1 MGHLSRF
8 VPMCFDG
15 LPQGATYGALRHNR
29 GFSNLGAD
37 VSRLLRWRSLGVS
50 RVRDVAR
57 AMLVGALGWAG
68 ATAWGAAAVAPAD
81 AAGAAGLVVKLREQ
95 GAPASV
101 VRLAATQRT
110 AEPDR
115 LQAARLRAVAQ
126 RRQVPLLARRATA
139 FGAHVVNPQRLMTR
153 AEAEREAARWRA
165 DPDVEWVIVNERVT
179 AAALPTPHTAPALA
193 SPLTD
198 TFALQQ
204 WWMARPTSGLEGVAN
219 VRGAWDQLAGRALYP
234 VVVAVLDSGRRDIP
248 GLAGRWFAGYD
259 FVSEAAYA
267 KDGDGLDPDP
277 RDEGDQLTSLE
288 IARDPPLYPAE
299 VCSAHG
305 STWHGPTIAG
315 MLGAMPKALDSG
327 NTLGV
332 VGMLPQLG
340 QGRAGGPLVLP
351 VRVSGSCGAS
361 VMDVI
366 EGLLWAAG
374 VRYQGEPLVN
384 PAPARVINLS
394 FGGDGT
400 CTGANSD
407 RDAAWLYR
415 QAIAAVRSKGALI
428 VASAGNGDFVTG
440 AGAASRPAN
449 CAGVLA
455 VTGLSKR
462 GLKAHY
468 ANQTT
473 SGLAVAS
480 GERRPEDVAYAD
492 YLLLPGY
499 SGEGG
504 SARPSAVYAAGTSFA
519 APMAAG
525 VAAMMLALDP
535 SITVDELHAVLTDP
549 GPTGGLRPHVATGSV
564 PGFSTVC
571 SAGQP
576 QQNCYCDTT
585 TCGSGVLDAEKAVL
599 WAAGRVDA
607 VGAREAP
614 ETAVTAS
621 WFVPPRLQTPP
632 PRTGGSGGG
641 SMTTGWSLA
650 WAALLALAASTG
662 RRSQRQA
669 AKPRF

>member
-1 MGHLSRF
+1 M
-8 VPMCFDG
+8 
-15 LPQGATYGALRHNR
+15 
-29 GFSNLGAD
+29 
-37 VSRLLRWRSLGVS
+37 S

-57 AMLVGALGWAG
+57 ALVMGALGWTC
-68 ATAWGAAAVAPAD
+68 ATAVGAAAGTPAD
-81 AAGAAGLVVKLREQ
+81 AAGLVVKLRDRA
-95 GAPASV
+95 APTSV
-101 VRLAATQRT
+101 VRLAATQR
-110 AEPDR
+110 ASDSDSQQAVR
-115 LQAARLRAVAQ
+115 LKAVAQ
-126 RRQVPLLARRATA
+126 RRQVPLLARKATA
-139 FGAHVVNPQRLMTR
+139 FGAHVVNPGRLMTH

-165 DPDVEWVIVNERVT
+165 DPDVEWVIVNERVV

-204 WWMARPTSGLEGVAN
+204 WWLAPPTSGLEGVAN
-219 VRGAWDQLAGRALYP
+219 IRGAWDRLAGRALYP
-234 VVVAVLDSGRRDIP
+234 VVVAVLDSGRRDVP

-267 KDGDGLDPDP
+267 KDGDGLDADP

-299 VCSAHG
+299 VCGAHG

-315 MLGAMPKALDSG
+315 MLGAMPRALDSG

-374 VRYQGEPLVN
+374 VRYQGEPLAN

-480 GERRPEDVAYAD
+480 GERTGANED

-499 SGEGG
+499 SGEGSTALPG
-504 SARPSAVYAAGTSFA
+504 AVYAAGTSFA
-519 APMAAG
+519 APVAAG

-535 SITVDELHAVLTDP
+535 SITVDELQAVLTDS
-549 GPTGGLRPHVATGSV
+549 GPTGGLRPHVAAGSV
-564 PGFSTVC
+564 PGFSAVC

-599 WAAGRVDA
+599 WARGRVDA

-614 ETAVTAS
+614 ETTVTAS
-621 WFVPPRLQTPP
+621 WFVPQRLQTPP

-641 SMTTGWSLA
+641 AMATGWSLA
-650 WAALLALAASTG
+650 WAALLALAASCG
-662 RRSQRQA
+662 RRVQRQA